1 MAQQY
6 FEIDGVQIKAPDT
19 YKPTFATTSTEDSDR
34 TQDLIMHN
42 TPMGTITGYDM
53 SWGELTPAEM
63 AAILNGMLNK
73 SSFSFKH
80 RDPTV
85 TSGWSTAAFYA
96 SNFSMAAQTLKDGEE
111 MWTDLAINVRGVNPK

>member
-42 TPMGTITGYDM
+42 TPMGTVIGYDV
-53 SWGELTPAEM
+53 SWGELTPAEI
-63 AAILNGMLNK
+63 AVILNGMINK
-73 SSFSFKH
+73 SSFLFKH

-85 TSGWSTAAFYA
+85 AAGWSTAAFYA

-111 MWTDLAINVRGVNPK
+111 MWTDLAINVRGINPK